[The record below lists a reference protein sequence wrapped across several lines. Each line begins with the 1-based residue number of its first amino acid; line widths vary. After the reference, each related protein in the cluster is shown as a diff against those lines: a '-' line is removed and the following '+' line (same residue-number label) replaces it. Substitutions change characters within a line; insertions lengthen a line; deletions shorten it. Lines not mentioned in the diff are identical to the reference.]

1 MDVNA
6 TQLCS
11 AQTRLAARLKKP
23 TDGSYALAYY
33 IFRIFRVLVFFFH
46 KPTGFA
52 VTVILY
58 ITIMQI
64 QKALYKQELFT
75 FLLPTP
81 SQIQNT

>member
-33 IFRIFRVLVFFFH
+33 IFRIFRVVFFFH
-46 KPTGFA
+46 KPTVFA

-75 FLLPTP
+75 FLPPTP

>member
-33 IFRIFRVLVFFFH
+33 IFRIFRVVVFFH

>member
-1 MDVNA
+1 MVVM
-6 TQLCS
+6 
-11 AQTRLAARLKKP
+11 P
-23 TDGSYALAYY
+23 WHI
-33 IFRIFRVLVFFFH
+33 IFLEYLEFFFFFH